1 MESDRQTDQQG
12 EPQPTSAPPS
22 SLLELHPP
30 TLINKTPT
38 TDPGVWSWEAC
49 RNAAVGFLTGR
60 VPAAPLLSVHCD
72 EEPRRISWS
81 FIHHCTHY
89 TVYTPITSLRRTSLH
104 DLLQDHHIPCRHNI
118 CKVELEPGAA
128 DVHSASLD

>member
-12 EPQPTSAPPS
+12 ESQPTSAPPS
-22 SLLELHPP
+22 SLLELHPSN
-30 TLINKTPT
+30 LINKTPT

-49 RNAAVGFLTGR
+49 RNAAVGFLTGC

-72 EEPRRISWS
+72 KEPRRISWS

-104 DLLQDHHIPCRHNI
+104 DLLQDHHIPCRHH
-118 CKVELEPGAA
+118 LW
-128 DVHSASLD
+128 